1 MSRPE
6 KSPPPAGE
14 RIHLPGPSL
23 QPVLIAVSLT
33 MVLMGLVGLW
43 FLTGIGTVILLAVII
58 RWVVEAT
65 REYRDLPAHHD

>member
-6 KSPPPAGE
+6 QAPPPAGD
-14 RIHLPGPSL
+14 RIHLPGPSV
-23 QPVLIAVSLT
+23 QPVLIALALT

-43 FLTGIGTVILLAVII
+43 FLTGIGTVLLLYVLVRWIVDAV
-58 RWVVEAT
+58 